1 LLKKTLRG
9 AIHLLGGLGAGLAII
24 MMLAA
29 WQLSSGPISLAFL
42 SPYIAGTFD
51 NFHKAFRIRFDDTI
65 LTWAGWERTL
75 DIRVINVRAIDEKNG
90 LIASVPELSLS
101 LSAEALLKG
110 VVAPKS
116 IEMFRPSLKLVR
128 HRDGTLE
135 LGFNS
140 ELGQSGQFLQRIL
153 GQLATSPDSSEAMS
167 YLQRVNIFDAD
178 LLAVDRKLETSWNA
192 PNTQVQLRRDAT
204 GIKGD
209 VSMDVVVSGTE
220 RASLSIIGTYL
231 AADGRIDLGLEFS
244 KVMPSAFAGLSPELS
259 HLAAFEMPLQGTATF
274 SMTTDGDVEGFGFD
288 VSGSKGHLAVSVAEA
303 QKNGDLALA
312 QRVPVDNLEF
322 RGRYEGLPQKIE
334 INNLTI
340 NFGKDG
346 EVYLPA
352 PVNHALPVRTL
363 TARGRYMGLDNRL
376 ELDSLEADL
385 HGPSV
390 SVAANL
396 VFDVDG
402 LSLGASGVVRDMQP
416 DQLSAYWP
424 KGMGKDARQWVV
436 TNISGGIVPEAR
448 AAVQLRVSEAT
459 GIDILTLKG
468 DMDIRNVTVDY
479 LSPMPKAQRT
489 NATARFSK
497 EKFDIFITSSEVEGL
512 AMEKGIVSF
521 SGLDKVDQFAD
532 VDLFI
537 TGAVGKA
544 LALIESEPLGYASA
558 IGIDPKRTGGIVD
571 AHLKLGFLVED
582 ALTMD
587 DVKLSTSA
595 QMHDVSIEN
604 VILGQA
610 ISHGELDLKVD
621 KVGMDVSGD
630 VKLGNIPVDLKWRR
644 NFAANAPFRGRYH
657 IKSNIKNIRNLAD
670 LGLDLE
676 PLHGDV
682 VEGGVGA
689 DIRLTLS
696 DENVGQVQVKL
707 DLADVALKI
716 PAMGWSKDAGVPG
729 TAEADINLNGTV
741 ITDIPRFAVSAG
753 DLRING
759 SANYSKQGGGLD
771 KVNLARVS
779 YNRTD
784 LAGVVI
790 PGQDGGWTVSFH
802 GPSFDLEPMFDDLF
816 KTSPDD
822 DDSDG
827 ISISLSAKVDTVW
840 TAKDRSIKKVTGTF
854 SRANKRWRGIVVDGS
869 AGDGTPFEVRLK
881 PSGVNTRT
889 VSIKADNAGDLLH
902 SLDVY
907 DNMVGGVLDI
917 TGDFDDNAPGHP
929 LTGTLLI
936 SDYRIVDAPALAQLV
951 SILSLTGIVDAL
963 QGDGLSFSEFNVPF
977 VSKKGVIEIA
987 DAKSTGISLGYTA
1000 KGRIYTHAE
1009 VIDIT
1014 GTLVPAYAINSVLGN
1029 IPILGTLLTGTE
1041 DGSGIFAATYAMK
1054 GAIEKPD
1061 VSVNPLSALAP
1072 GIFRNLF
1079 GALTGNDTDLE
1090 VTEEKPELN
1099 PGGGL

>member
-1 LLKKTLRG
+1 MLKKTLRG

-363 TARGRYMGLDNRL
+363 TARGR
-376 ELDSLEADL
+376 
-385 HGPSV
+385 
-390 SVAANL
+390 
-396 VFDVDG
+396 
-402 LSLGASGVVRDMQP
+402 
-416 DQLSAYWP
+416 
-424 KGMGKDARQWVV
+424 
-436 TNISGGIVPEAR
+436 
-448 AAVQLRVSEAT
+448 
-459 GIDILTLKG
+459 
-468 DMDIRNVTVDY
+468 
-479 LSPMPKAQRT
+479 
-489 NATARFSK
+489 
-497 EKFDIFITSSEVEGL
+497 
-512 AMEKGIVSF
+512 
-521 SGLDKVDQFAD
+521 
-532 VDLFI
+532 
-537 TGAVGKA
+537 
-544 LALIESEPLGYASA
+544 
-558 IGIDPKRTGGIVD
+558 
-571 AHLKLGFLVED
+571 
-582 ALTMD
+582 
-587 DVKLSTSA
+587 
-595 QMHDVSIEN
+595 
-604 VILGQA
+604 
-610 ISHGELDLKVD
+610 
-621 KVGMDVSGD
+621 
-630 VKLGNIPVDLKWRR
+630 
-644 NFAANAPFRGRYH
+644 
-657 IKSNIKNIRNLAD
+657 
-670 LGLDLE
+670 
-676 PLHGDV
+676 
-682 VEGGVGA
+682 
-689 DIRLTLS
+689 
-696 DENVGQVQVKL
+696 
-707 DLADVALKI
+707 
-716 PAMGWSKDAGVPG
+716 
-729 TAEADINLNGTV
+729 
-741 ITDIPRFAVSAG
+741 
-753 DLRING
+753 
-759 SANYSKQGGGLD
+759 
-771 KVNLARVS
+771 
-779 YNRTD
+779 
-784 LAGVVI
+784 
-790 PGQDGGWTVSFH
+790 
-802 GPSFDLEPMFDDLF
+802 
-816 KTSPDD
+816 
-822 DDSDG
+822 
-827 ISISLSAKVDTVW
+827 
-840 TAKDRSIKKVTGTF
+840 
-854 SRANKRWRGIVVDGS
+854 
-869 AGDGTPFEVRLK
+869 
-881 PSGVNTRT
+881 
-889 VSIKADNAGDLLH
+889 
-902 SLDVY
+902 
-907 DNMVGGVLDI
+907 
-917 TGDFDDNAPGHP
+917 
-929 LTGTLLI
+929 
-936 SDYRIVDAPALAQLV
+936 
-951 SILSLTGIVDAL
+951 
-963 QGDGLSFSEFNVPF
+963 
-977 VSKKGVIEIA
+977 
-987 DAKSTGISLGYTA
+987 
-1000 KGRIYTHAE
+1000 
-1009 VIDIT
+1009 
-1014 GTLVPAYAINSVLGN
+1014 
-1029 IPILGTLLTGTE
+1029 
-1041 DGSGIFAATYAMK
+1041 
-1054 GAIEKPD
+1054 
-1061 VSVNPLSALAP
+1061 
-1072 GIFRNLF
+1072 
-1079 GALTGNDTDLE
+1079 
-1090 VTEEKPELN
+1090 
-1099 PGGGL
+1099 